1 MIRELLIIVDTPLKD
16 LQSTSKG
23 PNQITQPRQ
32 RWEYI
37 GIDGGVFRWNKE
49 RSGWDFDDGDMVAG
63 ADDALFERLGAMHKT
78 FGLEFDASD
87 ITDFIIRFVIA
98 VKA

>member
-1 MIRELLIIVDTPLKD
+1 MIVVDAPLD

-23 PNQITQPRQ
+23 PNQITRPRQ

-63 ADDALFERLGAMHKT
+63 ADIALFERLGARNKHFALD
-78 FGLEFDASD
+78 FGASD
-87 ITDFIIRFVIA
+87 IKDFMIRFVTA
-98 VKA
+98 FKA